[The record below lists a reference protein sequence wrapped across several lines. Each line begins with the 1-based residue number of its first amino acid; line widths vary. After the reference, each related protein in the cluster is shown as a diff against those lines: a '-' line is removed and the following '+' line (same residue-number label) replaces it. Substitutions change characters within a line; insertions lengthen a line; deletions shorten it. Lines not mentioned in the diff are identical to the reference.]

1 VRVARRRVAQR
12 TVGFTESVIREMTRL
27 CAIHGGINLAQGFP
41 NFPAP
46 AQVKEAAKRAIDADI
61 NQYAITW
68 GSKGLR
74 DALARTYRELYAMQ
88 VDPETMLTVT
98 CGSTEA
104 MISTLLAICDPG
116 DEVVV
121 LEPFYENYGPD
132 AAISGA
138 TPVFVPLR
146 PPSFEFDPDELAKAF
161 TPRTRAII
169 VNTPNNPTGRVFT
182 RAELETIARLCR
194 EHDVIAVTD
203 EIYEHIRYPKDRESG
218 PSSTGRAEPGSYEGE
233 HIPIAT
239 LEGMAERTVTISGAS
254 KTFSVTGWRVGWI
267 VAPPELTAA
276 IRKVHDFVT
285 VGAPAPLQEAIAVAL
300 DLGRPYYDRL
310 SSEYRA
316 RRDRLVPALAAAG
329 LSPNTPEGAYYV
341 LCDIRPFGFGDDVA
355 FANWLVREVGV
366 AGVPGSSFFSRREL
380 GRHLIRFTFCKTP
393 DVLDEAAARLARV
406 GDLARARSD
415 G

>member
-1 VRVARRRVAQR
+1 MRVARQRVARR

-27 CAIHGGINLAQGFP
+27 NAIHGGINLAQGFP

-68 GSKGLR
+68 GSKSLR
-74 DALARTYRELYAMQ
+74 DALARMYRELYAMQ

-116 DEVVV
+116 DEVIV

-146 PPSFEFDPDELAKAF
+146 PPSFEFDPDELARAF
-161 TPRTRAII
+161 TSRTRAII
-169 VNTPNNPTGRVFT
+169 VNSPNNPTGRVFT

-203 EIYEHIRYPKDRESG
+203 EIYEHIR
-218 PSSTGRAEPGSYEGE
+218 YEGE

-267 VAPPELTAA
+267 VAAPELSAA

-316 RRDRLVPALAAAG
+316 RRDRLVPMLDAAG
-329 LSPNTPEGAYYV
+329 LSPNSPQGAYYV
-341 LCDIRPFGFGDDVA
+341 LCDITPFGFDDDTA
-355 FANWLVREVGV
+355 FARWLVSEVGV
-366 AGVPGSSFFSRREL
+366 AGVPGSSFYSEPAL
-380 GRHLIRFTFCKTP
+380 GKHLIRFTFCKTHE
-393 DVLDEAAARLARV
+393 VLNAAAERLVRTKELAAR
-406 GDLARARSD
+406 R
-415 G
+415 

>member
-1 VRVARRRVAQR
+1 MRVARERVARR

-27 CAIHGGINLAQGFP
+27 SAMHGGINLAQGFP
-41 NFPAP
+41 NFAAP

-68 GSKGLR
+68 GSKSLR

-98 CGSTEA
+98 CGATEA
-104 MISTLLAICDPG
+104 MISTLLALVDPG
-116 DEVVV
+116 DEVIV

-146 PPSFEFDPDELAKAF
+146 PPTFEFDPDELAKAF
-161 TPRTRAII
+161 TARTKAII

-203 EIYEHIRYPKDRESG
+203 EIYEHIRY
-218 PSSTGRAEPGSYEGE
+218 EGE

-267 VAPPELTAA
+267 VAAPELTAA

-285 VGAPAPLQEAIAVAL
+285 VGAPAPLQEAIAAAL
-300 DLGRPYYDRL
+300 AMGRPYYDRL
-310 SSEYRA
+310 AVEYRA
-316 RRDRLVPALAAAG
+316 RRDHLVPVLARVG
-329 LSPNTPEGAYYV
+329 LSPNIPQGAYYV
-341 LCDIRPFGFGDDVA
+341 LCDIRPFGFDDDAA

-393 DVLDEAAARLARV
+393 DVLDEAGARLERL
-406 GDLARARSD
+406 GELARQRN